1 MSGPAL
7 EVVQPGLLT
16 TVQDLGRWGY
26 QRYGVPVCGALDP
39 VSLRIANILVGNH
52 DSLAGLE
59 MTGVGPSLRFNE
71 DAVIAIAGAELGPQ
85 IDSKPVAS
93 WESLRVSGGSTLSFS
108 GPLDGLRAYLAIAG
122 GIDVPTV
129 MGSRST
135 DLKSGFG
142 GLNGRALEAGDCVPI
157 GPSSIPG
164 KWSPKTLPTSI
175 SRQPTYGQT
184 FEIRVVMGPQD
195 GMFTATGIGVL
206 LTSEYTV
213 STDSDRTGCRLE
225 GPPVGHVRG
234 PDIVSDGTAL
244 GSIQVPGSGTPIIL
258 LADRGTTGGYTKI
271 ATVISPD
278 IGLLAQAM
286 PGAKVRFAAVAV
298 EEAHDI
304 LREQEAMIREIKAA
318 VGLDL
323 TGAMSVKSDG
333 AQVDVQDAERRP
345 ITASGVHAAKTVT
358 RTVSATVDGE
368 SYEFE
373 IEVGTSLAGT

>member
-1 MSGPAL
+1 MSGPML

-26 QRYGVPVCGALDP
+26 QKYGVPVCGALDP

-52 DSLAGLE
+52 ESLAGLE
-59 MTGVGPSLRFNE
+59 MTGVGPSLKFSE
-71 DAVIAIAGAELGPQ
+71 DAVIAITGADLGPQ
-85 IDSKPVAS
+85 LDARPIPS
-93 WESLRVSGGSTLSFS
+93 WESVRVPGGSTLSFR
-108 GPLDGLRAYLAIAG
+108 GPHDGLRAYLAFAG
-122 GIDVPTV
+122 GIDVPPV

-135 DLKSGFG
+135 DLRSGFG
-142 GLNGRALEAGDCVPI
+142 GIDGRALEAGDRVPI
-157 GPSSIPG
+157 GPSSIPCN
-164 KWSPKTLPTSI
+164 WSPKTLPTAI

-195 GMFTATGIGVL
+195 AMFKETGIAVL

-213 STDSDRTGCRLE
+213 STDSDRTGCRLD
-225 GPPVGHVRG
+225 GPAVGHVRG

-244 GSIQVPGSGTPIIL
+244 GSIQIPGSGTPIVL
-258 LADRGTTGGYTKI
+258 LADRGTTGGYTKV

-304 LREQEAMIREIKAA
+304 LREQEDMIREIKVA

-323 TGAMSVKSDG
+323 TGAISVRTEG
-333 AQVDVQDAERRP
+333 TEVPVQDAERRP
-345 ITASGVHAAKTVT
+345 ITAPGIPASKTT
-358 RTVSATVDGE
+358 SRTVSATVDGQC
-368 SYEFE
+368 YEFE
-373 IEVGTSLAGT
+373 IEVGVP

>member
-1 MSGPAL
+1 MSSSMV
-7 EVVQPGLLT
+7 EVIQPGLLT

-26 QRYGVPVCGALDP
+26 QKYGVPVCGALDL

-52 DSLAGLE
+52 ESLAGLE
-59 MTGVGPSLRFNE
+59 MTAAGPSLKFDE
-71 DAVIAIAGAELGPQ
+71 DAVIAVTGADLGPQ
-85 IDSKPVAS
+85 IDSKPAPS
-93 WESLRVSGGSTLSFS
+93 WESVPVPGGSTLSFG
-108 GPLDGLRAYLAIAG
+108 GPQDGLRAYLAVAG
-122 GIDVPTV
+122 GIDVPMV

-135 DLKSGFG
+135 DIKSGFG
-142 GLNGRALEAGDCVPI
+142 GLHGRALQPGDQIPI

-164 KWSPKTLPTSI
+164 KWESKTLPTSI

-184 FEIRVVMGPQD
+184 FEIRVVLGPQD
-195 GMFTATGIGVL
+195 GMFTERGIAVL

-213 STDSDRTGCRLE
+213 STDSDRTGCRLD
-225 GPPVGHVRG
+225 GPAVRHVRG

-286 PGAKVRFAAVAV
+286 PDARIRFVAV
-298 EEAHDI
+298 SLEEAHEI
-304 LREQEAMIREIKAA
+304 LREQENIIREIKAA
-318 VGLDL
+318 VGLDM
-323 TGAMSVKSDG
+323 TGAISVKSDG
-333 AQVDVQDAERRP
+333 VEFSVQDTERRP
-345 ITASGVHAAKTVT
+345 ITAPSIHVSKTVT

-373 IEVGTSLAGT
+373 IEVGTA

>member
-59 MTGVGPSLRFNE
+59 MTGVGPSLRFTE
-71 DAVIAIAGAELGPQ
+71 DAIIAVTGAELGPQ
-85 IDSKPVAS
+85 IDSKPVPS
-93 WESLRVSGGSTLSFS
+93 WESVRVPGGSTLSFS
-108 GPLDGLRAYLAIAG
+108 GPLDGLRAYLAVAG
-122 GIDVPTV
+122 GIDVPPV

-142 GLNGRALEAGDCVPI
+142 GLNGRALDAGDSLPI
-157 GPSSIPG
+157 GPSSFSDE
-164 KWSPKTLPTSI
+164 WSLSTLPTSI

-184 FEIRVVMGPQD
+184 FEIRIVMGPQD

-213 STDSDRTGCRLE
+213 STDSDRTGCRLD
-225 GPPVGHVRG
+225 GPAVSHVRG

-258 LADRGTTGGYTKI
+258 LADRGTTGGYTKV

-286 PGAKVRFAAVAV
+286 PGAKIRFAVVSV

-304 LREQEAMIREIKAA
+304 LREQEEMIREIKAA

-323 TGAMSVKSDG
+323 TGAISVRTEG
-333 AQVDVQDAERRP
+333 AEVPVQDAERRS
-345 ITASGVHAAKTVT
+345 ITAPDILASRTT
-358 RTVSATVDGE
+358 SRTVSATVDGQC
-368 SYEFE
+368 YEFE
-373 IEVGTSLAGT
+373 IEVGVP

>member
-1 MSGPAL
+1 MSGSMI
-7 EVVQPGLLT
+7 EVAQPGLLT

-39 VSLRIANILVGNH
+39 VSLRITNILVGNH
-52 DSLAGLE
+52 ESLAGLE
-59 MTGVGPSLRFNE
+59 MTGVGPSLRFTE
-71 DAVIAIAGAELGPQ
+71 DSVIAVTGADLGPQ
-85 IDSKPVAS
+85 IDSKPVPS
-93 WESLRVSGGSTLSFS
+93 WESLRVPGGSTLSFG

-142 GLNGRALEAGDCVPI
+142 GLNGRALQPGDQLPI
-157 GPSSIPG
+157 GPSPIPG
-164 KWSPKTLPTSI
+164 KWSSKALPTTI

-184 FEIRVVMGPQD
+184 FEIRVVLGPQD
-195 GMFTATGIGVL
+195 GMFTEKGIAVL

-213 STDSDRTGCRLE
+213 STDSDRTGCRLD
-225 GPPVGHVRG
+225 GPAVRHVRG
-234 PDIVSDGTAL
+234 PDIVSDGSAL

-258 LADRGTTGGYTKI
+258 LADRGTTGGYTKV

-286 PGAKVRFAAVAV
+286 PDAKIRFAAVSV

-304 LREQEAMIREIKAA
+304 LREQEDMIREIKSA

-323 TGAMSVKSDG
+323 AGAISVRAEGEEVSVLDT
-333 AQVDVQDAERRP
+333 ERRP
-345 ITASGVHAAKTVT
+345 ITMSGIRASKTTT

-368 SYEFE
+368 CYEFE
-373 IEVGTSLAGT
+373 IEVGVP

>member
-1 MSGPAL
+1 MIGPMI

-26 QRYGVPVCGALDP
+26 QGYGVPVCGVLDP

-52 DSLAGLE
+52 ESLAGLE
-59 MTGVGPSLRFNE
+59 MTGVGPTLRFTS
-71 DAVIAIAGAELGPQ
+71 DAVIAVTGAELGPR
-85 IDSKPVAS
+85 IDSKPAPS
-93 WESLRVSGGSTLSFS
+93 WESLRVPSGSILSFG
-108 GPLDGLRAYLAIAG
+108 GPLDGLRGYLAIAR
-122 GIDVPTV
+122 GIDVPQV

-142 GLNGRALEAGDCVPI
+142 GLEGRALQPGDQLPV
-157 GPSSIPG
+157 GHSSIPG
-164 KWSPKTLPTSI
+164 KWSSKSLPASI

-184 FEIRVVMGPQD
+184 FEIRVVLGPQD
-195 GMFTATGIGVL
+195 GMFTERGIAVL

-225 GPPVGHVRG
+225 GPAVGHVRG
-234 PDIVSDGTAL
+234 PDIVSDGSAL

-258 LADRGTTGGYTKI
+258 LADRGTTGGYTKV

-286 PGAKVRFAAVAV
+286 PGAKVRFSAVSV
-298 EEAHDI
+298 EEAHEI
-304 LREQEAMIREIKAA
+304 LREQEDMIREIKAA

-323 TGAMSVKSDG
+323 AGAISVRAEG
-333 AQVDVQDAERRP
+333 VEVPVQDAERRP
-345 ITASGVHAAKTVT
+345 ITAPGIRASETT
-358 RTVSATVDGE
+358 SRTVSATVDGQQ
-368 SYEFE
+368 YEFE
-373 IEVGTSLAGT
+373 IEVGVP

>member
-1 MSGPAL
+1 MSASAI

-26 QRYGVPVCGALDP
+26 QGYGVPVCGALDP

-52 DSLAGLE
+52 ESLAGLE
-59 MTGVGPSLRFNE
+59 MTGVGPTLRFSE
-71 DAVIAIAGAELGPQ
+71 DAVIAVTGADLGPQ
-85 IDSKPVAS
+85 VDSTPVPS
-93 WESLRVSGGSTLSFS
+93 WESLLVPAGSTLSFG
-108 GPLDGLRAYLAIAG
+108 GPLDGLRGYLAIAG
-122 GIDVPTV
+122 GIDVPPV

-135 DLKSGFG
+135 DIKSGFG
-142 GLNGRALEAGDCVPI
+142 GLDGRALDVGGCIPI
-157 GPSSIPG
+157 GPSSLPD
-164 KWSPKTLPTSI
+164 KWSPSALPSSI

-184 FEIRVVMGPQD
+184 FEIRAVLGPQD
-195 GMFTATGIGVL
+195 GMFTERGVAVL

-234 PDIVSDGTAL
+234 PDIVSDGNAL
-244 GSIQVPGSGTPIIL
+244 GSIQVPGSGAPIIL
-258 LADRGTTGGYTKI
+258 LADRGTTGGYTKV

-286 PGAKVRFAAVAV
+286 PGAKVRFVAVSV
-298 EEAHDI
+298 EEAHEI
-304 LREQEAMIREIKAA
+304 LREQEDMIREIKAA

-323 TGAMSVKSDG
+323 TGAIAVKTDG
-333 AQVDVQDAERRP
+333 VEVSVQDAERRP
-345 ITASGVHAAKTVT
+345 ITASGVRASRMTT

-368 SYEFE
+368 RYEFE
-373 IEVGTSLAGT
+373 IEVGTP